1 MSSAAW
7 LVSSFPV
14 RWWGDPS
21 PDGSRDLEQ
30 RKTWAQQDA
39 GQVERSEVRLR
50 AGVPRGGRTH
60 QVPGCTSHR
69 GGGGAGEE
77 EEEGE
82 AEELGE
88 EEEVEGR
95 GAGDTRARAPPCG
108 GAEAAEGSREEEQR
122 VPAAFVPCRG
132 LFCK

>member
-1 MSSAAW
+1 MRG
-7 LVSSFPV
+7 
-14 RWWGDPS
+14 RWRGQRS
-21 PDGSRDLEQ
+21 GSEQ
-30 RKTWAQQDA
+30 
-39 GQVERSEVRLR
+39 GC
-50 AGVPRGGRTH
+50 
-60 QVPGCTSHR
+60 PGEGALTRCLGAPATE